1 MINIFFGFWK
11 KFSIVLLAIVVLYC
25 YASLPESIAIT
36 HDSQGKPIRFIDKQV
51 YFYVASA
58 VGFLFNLLM
67 TLLGNQLQKADFSKI
82 FPNSEWAQKP
92 LALRELLRGWQ
103 SAFVAIINTFLIFAI
118 LGLNNINAGKNQTL
132 DFNYNWMLLLGG
144 ALLMIL
150 IFVVPLRLLFS
161 TPRNIED

>member
-67 TLLGNQLQKADFSKI
+67 TLLGNQLQKAEFSKI

-92 LALRELLRGWQ
+92 LALRELLR
-103 SAFVAIINTFLIFAI
+103 
-118 LGLNNINAGKNQTL
+118 K
-132 DFNYNWMLLLGG
+132 
-144 ALLMIL
+144 
-150 IFVVPLRLLFS
+150 
-161 TPRNIED
+161 